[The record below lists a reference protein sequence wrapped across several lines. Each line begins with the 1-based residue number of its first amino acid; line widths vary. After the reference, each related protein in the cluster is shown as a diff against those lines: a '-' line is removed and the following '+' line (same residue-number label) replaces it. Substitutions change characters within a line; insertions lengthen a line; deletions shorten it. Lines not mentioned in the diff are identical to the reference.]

1 VLVAQLVQEQHQH
14 QIIQMV
20 VQAQFQLFQVLHL
33 QAEDSEV
40 VLIALLLQPVMVV
53 QVEEQNKIIMQ
64 AQLMELV

>member
-1 VLVAQLVQEQHQH
+1 MAQLVQEQHQH

>member
-1 VLVAQLVQEQHQH
+1 VAQLVQEQHQH

>member
-1 VLVAQLVQEQHQH
+1 
-14 QIIQMV
+14 
-20 VQAQFQLFQVLHL
+20 
-33 QAEDSEV
+33 V